1 MRRWVLTRLRY
12 AVILYLTFA
21 VLCGAALAEGP
32 LIPVGEAVGI
42 RVTIRGVLVADV
54 TPVDTAEGTAA
65 SPAEA
70 AGMKAGDVITAINGR
85 AVQSAAELTEV
96 QEGDNQMVKRLYG
109 LDPAEYDGVLLY
121 YPTTNMGAQELLLV
135 KLKDVSQQEAVAAAV
150 ENRVTTQK
158 NSFEGYGVEQFD
170 MLERS
175 ITEVRGNYVLLI
187 VAKDPDPVRAAFLA
201 AL

>member
-1 MRRWVLTRLRY
+1 METETMETMQAAEPRSPEGGRNLLPVL
-12 AVILYLTFA
+12 
-21 VLCGAALAEGP
+21 
-32 LIPVGEAVGI
+32 EAVKW
-42 RVTIRGVLVADV
+42 VSLVLLVVFLFAIS
-54 TPVDTAEGTAA
+54 A
-65 SPAEA
+65 SGRESATDFET
-70 AGMKAGDVITAINGR
+70 MKA
-85 AVQSAAELTEV
+85 AVTGAAELTEV

>member
-1 MRRWVLTRLRY
+1 MTTSNTKTLVMEVLKWV
-12 AVILYLTFA
+12 F
-21 VLCGAALAEGP
+21 AALIVAFIYFMLNAGGKQSQADFSQ
-32 LIPVGEAVGI
+32 VSAS
-42 RVTIRGVLVADV
+42 VTG
-54 TPVDTAEGTAA
+54 
-65 SPAEA
+65 
-70 AGMKAGDVITAINGR
+70 
-85 AVQSAAELTEV
+85 AAELSDTI
-96 QEGDNQMVKRLYG
+96 EGNNQMVKRLYG